1 MYKMQRQNSSISK
14 KLDRITKVA
23 EILSLME
30 ESHKTKEWIKKQ
42 IKKKSLKISVKL
54 QMNSFQILNSCPDS
68 FISDLLDT
76 LKGKDLDDLGDIN
89 TFTKTFFWFF
99 TDIVA
104 GSNPTIPTKEQ
115 ARKVVVLNEL
125 IARTETFQHRD
136 PNSTVILPTGDG
148 MAIGFSDS
156 PEYPLRL
163 SIQLHKILTEYNKSK
178 RRQKDKVLL
187 RIGIDIGPVYIIKD
201 LNGQDNVWGP
211 GIILT
216 RRVMDLAGDQNIFCS
231 SRYAEDVRVLSPE
244 YKEIIHPI
252 GDYSIKHGEQLNI
265 FNIYGEGFGEKK
277 TPRAKKITQKSETF
291 EDTLKAKTVFLF
303 NSIDIKLDVTDP
315 KTMLS
320 HHVWKWNLINLSDS
334 PRDEIFYYLDGDS
347 PKDFADMNVKI
358 YDESGET
365 ADILNVSENKPTHKE
380 FSVRLKKPL
389 KPRQRKRFV
398 TIEYDWEEPERTFFY
413 KVPTDCKLFTY
424 NFSIPKGIE
433 IKNRV
438 LKVDTELGY
447 KWNADPP
454 ASIKFLP
461 DKTTISW
468 QGKNSTL
475 QHRSNFCLIK
485 LQYHG
490 KVKT

>member
-1 MYKMQRQNSSISK
+1 MQSQSSSSLEK
-14 KLDRITKVA
+14 KLERITREA

-30 ESHKTKEWIKKQ
+30 ESHKTKEWIKSQ
-42 IKKKSLKISVKL
+42 IKKKSVKVPVKL
-54 QMNSFQILNSCPDS
+54 SMGSFQILNSCPDD
-68 FISDLLDT
+68 FLIYLLDS
-76 LKGKDLDDLGDIN
+76 LKGRDLDELGDIN

-125 IARTETFQHRD
+125 IERTETFQHRD

-163 SIQLHKILTEYNKSK
+163 SIQLHKTLSEYNKSK
-178 RRQKDKVLL
+178 KEKEKVLL
-187 RIGIDIGPVYIIKD
+187 RIGIDIGPVYVIKD

-216 RRVMDLAGDQNIFCS
+216 RRVMDLAGPQNIFCS
-231 SRYAEDVRVLSPE
+231 SRFAEDVRVLSPE

-252 GDYSIKHGEQLNI
+252 GDYTIKHGEQLTI
-265 FNIYGEGFGEKK
+265 FNIYGENFGNKLA
-277 TPRAKKITQKSETF
+277 PRTKKITQKSESF
-291 EDTLKAKTVFLF
+291 EESLKLKTAFLF
-303 NSIDIKLDVTDP
+303 NTIDIKLDVLDP
-315 KTMLS
+315 KSMLT
-320 HHVWKWNLINLSDS
+320 HHVWNWNLINMSDA

-347 PKDFADMNVKI
+347 PKDFADMNVRV
-358 YDESGET
+358 YDENGNE
-365 ADILNVSENKPTHKE
+365 AEILSLSENKPTHKE
-380 FSVRLKKPL
+380 FSVRLKSPIKP
-389 KPRQRKRFV
+389 KQRKRFV
-398 TIEYDWEEPERTFFY
+398 TIEYDWEEPDRTFFY
-413 KVPTDCKLFTY
+413 KVPTECKLFTY
-424 NFSIPKGIE
+424 KFFIPKGIE

-454 ASIKFLP
+454 PTLKFL
-461 DKTTISW
+461 KEGTTVTW
-468 QGKNSTL
+468 EGKNL
-475 QHRSNFCLIK
+475 KAFDAYK
-485 LQYHG
+485 FDW
-490 KVKT
+490 

>member
-1 MYKMQRQNSSISK
+1 MQKQNSLVSK
-14 KLDRITKVA
+14 KLDRITKIA

-30 ESHKTKEWIKKQ
+30 ESQKNKEWLKRQ
-42 IKKKSLKISVKL
+42 MKKKTLKISVKL
-54 QMNSFQILNSCPDS
+54 SMNSFQILNSCPDS
-68 FISDLLDT
+68 FINELLDT

-89 TFTKTFFWFF
+89 SFTKTFFWFF

-104 GSNPTIPTKEQ
+104 GSNPTIASKEQ
-115 ARKVVVLNEL
+115 ARKVIVLNEL
-125 IARTETFQHRD
+125 IARTETFQNRD

-163 SIQLHKILTEYNKSK
+163 SIQLHKILTEYNKSI
-178 RRQKDKVLL
+178 RRKKEKVLL

-201 LNGQDNVWGP
+201 LNGQDNVWVP

-216 RRVMDLAGDQNIFCS
+216 RRVMYLAGDQNIFCS

-244 YKEIIHPI
+244 YKEIMHPI

-265 FNIYGEGFGEKK
+265 FNIYGDGFGEKK
-277 TPRAKKITQKSETF
+277 TPRTKKITKKSETF

-303 NSIDIKLDVTDP
+303 NSIDIKLDVIDP
-315 KTMLS
+315 KTMLT
-320 HHVWKWNLINLSDS
+320 HHMWKWNLINLSDS

-347 PKDFADMNVKI
+347 PKDFGDMNVKI
-358 YDESGET
+358 YDESGEK
-365 ADILNVSENKPTHKE
+365 AEILNVSVNKPTHKE

-413 KVPTDCKLFTY
+413 KVPTECKLFTY
-424 NFSIPKGIE
+424 NFSIPKGID

-438 LKVDTELGY
+438 LKVDSELGY

-454 ASIKFLP
+454 ASLKFLT
-461 DKTTISW
+461 DKTTIFW
-468 QGKNSTL
+468 QGKNL
-475 QHRSNFCLIK
+475 KAFDAYQFDW
-485 LQYHG
+485 
-490 KVKT
+490 